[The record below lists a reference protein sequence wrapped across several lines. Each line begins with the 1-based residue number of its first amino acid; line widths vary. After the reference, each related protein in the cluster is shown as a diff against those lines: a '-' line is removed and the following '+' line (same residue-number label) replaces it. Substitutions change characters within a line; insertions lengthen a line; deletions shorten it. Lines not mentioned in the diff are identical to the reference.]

1 MGQAARDTNKRLRV
15 TTKWVWTRQ
24 QYTAIL
30 DTSKAKMRDSALKK
44 MNKNIDIKESSQIS
58 LDIKTLVG
66 IVLSILAIAG
76 VWFSLTAQLSQ
87 LQLDVI
93 RMQDAVEMNSEFR
106 IKWPRGELGAL
117 PDDAKQDLRIEYL
130 QESLGELKAEIQSLK
145 ERAEHNKLNVTPLKN
160 D

>member
-1 MGQAARDTNKRLRV
+1 
-15 TTKWVWTRQ
+15 
-24 QYTAIL
+24 
-30 DTSKAKMRDSALKK
+30 

-145 ERAEHNKLNVTPLKN
+145 ERAEHNKLNIVPLEK
-160 D
+160 